1 VERPPAHFRRA
12 AVTKQGSNARQ
23 RWREMMEYIE
33 LSDDEIAA
41 IREGLRTS
49 NDKNLIPLGQNLT
62 DLDIE
67 KLVYLVRTADD

>member
-1 VERPPAHFRRA
+1 MPALTGVGKINKF
-12 AVTKQGSNARQ
+12 T
-23 RWREMMEYIE
+23 EMMSYVE
-33 LSDDEIAA
+33 LSDNEIAT

-67 KLVYLVRTADD
+67 KLVYIVRNDQS